1 MIQRSSSFRFP
12 TFNLQVWSSGASL
25 ELAPGA
31 GLKWMCDWH
40 GPNCW
45 SHISIFVFYPP
56 GPRAAHQLKS
66 ARQNQFI
73 SLFLL
78 FLWCGCHTCLDRWC
92 CLWPLHIAKRLM
104 RCCTD
109 TGCYFTYWNMA
120 KHISMVNCGGEPR
133 VQQQHSGLC
142 RAMQKSGPVQNKLHN
157 LVLSSHTVQIMW
169 LVHTCSREHGN
180 MWVISTPHSTLTR
193 NAMGHRL
200 LYLSAKQTWKSWCCW
215 SVSQCQCWK

>member
-1 MIQRSSSFRFP
+1 MHSYLPISGIPSRHDPAQLQLQIPNIQCA
-12 TFNLQVWSSGASL
+12 GL
-25 ELAPGA
+25 ELWSITRASTG
-31 GLKWMCDWH
+31 
-40 GPNCW
+40 CW
-45 SHISIFVFYPP
+45 AEVDVWLTWTKLLESYIYFCFLPTRTTGGSPIKICETESVHFSFFVLFWPFYDVV
-56 GPRAAHQLKS
+56 AIH
-66 ARQNQFI
+66 N
-73 SLFLL
+73 
-78 FLWCGCHTCLDRWC
+78 TCLDRWC

-200 LYLSAKQTWKSWCCW
+200 LYFE
-215 SVSQCQCWK
+215 